1 MSEILPNSA
10 QPPRGISQ
18 SVAVIIAR
26 ISGVLY
32 VLSVGFNSAFS
43 QLEANL
49 SADLRVLLRCNAG
62 FIEEATCYI
71 KNGLQYLIAGSL
83 FTKRGPTYLHA
94 CWRKICFLTPAYFS
108 GRNELTDFYD
118 FWNGDFE
125 PRFLA
130 GTSLPLGK
138 MRNMT
143 IVILFF
149 IPKLVANVPCD

>member
-1 MSEILPNSA
+1 M
-10 QPPRGISQ
+10 R
-18 SVAVIIAR
+18 V
-26 ISGVLY
+26 GVKY
-32 VLSVGFNSAFS
+32 V
-43 QLEANL
+43 
-49 SADLRVLLRCNAG
+49 
-62 FIEEATCYI
+62 
-71 KNGLQYLIAGSL
+71 
-83 FTKRGPTYLHA
+83 
-94 CWRKICFLTPAYFS
+94 FLTPAYFS

-118 FWNGDFE
+118 FWHGDFE